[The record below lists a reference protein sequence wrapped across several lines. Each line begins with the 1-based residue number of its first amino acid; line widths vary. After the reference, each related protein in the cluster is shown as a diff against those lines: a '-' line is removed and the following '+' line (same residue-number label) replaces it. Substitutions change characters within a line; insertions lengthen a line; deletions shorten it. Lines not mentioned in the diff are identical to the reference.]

1 MRWKQYY
8 EHLISKLNIPIDMTK
23 YKDGDDDLIISE
35 LDQIIESNK
44 PIQTNENDNSIS
56 ELEAKLLES
65 SNQLLESL
73 KINETQNL
81 KLLELDTEIKGLK
94 DSLADEIRISSSLK
108 NELTQLNQL
117 KIEYNNLKED
127 YNSISENYNVLS
139 KNIIEKELNVSKS
152 LNKINNLEGTI
163 VELTSTINN
172 QKLEISSLNNEL
184 IKLKNLVDQFETI
197 KRNLTPHL
205 ENYKILQVE
214 YGELKKSNEILVNKI
229 NTITNILGK

>member
-8 EHLISKLNIPIDMTK
+8 EYLISKLNIPIDMTK
-23 YKDGDDDLIISE
+23 YKDGDDELIISE

-44 PIQTNENDNSIS
+44 PIQTNENDNSIL

-81 KLLELDTEIKGLK
+81 KLLELDTEIGGLK
-94 DSLADEIRISSSLK
+94 DSLADEMRISSSLK

-117 KIEYNNLKED
+117 KVEYNNLKEE

-184 IKLKNLVDQFETI
+184 IRLKNLVDQFETI
-197 KRNLTPHL
+197 KRNLAPHL
-205 ENYKILQVE
+205 ENYQILQVE
-214 YGELKKSNEILVNKI
+214 YKKLKESNEILVDKI